1 MPSQHTK
8 LKTEK
13 QMAKSL
19 INKYIWMVDTI
30 GRHGAITR
38 ERLNEL
44 WMLSEFSEGNP
55 LPRRSFYNYRNGIAD
70 TLGIE
75 IGFNQSTY
83 EYYIANDGTES
94 GSKRQQWL
102 LDSMSISGTVS
113 SSADLSARILLE
125 YVPSAR
131 EFLPM
136 IIDAMRQNLRI
147 KFSYKS
153 YQRANQQNGIVIE
166 PYFVKIF
173 KQLWYVIGFNVAD
186 KKIKTYS
193 LDRMSNVVITET
205 SFEMPEGFEPEE
217 FFADCYGITTNQG
230 EPKRIAIKAEPTQAK
245 YLRALPLHP
254 SQQEELHDDYSIFR
268 YKMRNTYDLRERLL
282 SHGSSIE
289 VLEPPEIKAQIIDEM
304 KKALENYKKGS
315 KKRKNHVY

>member
-1 MPSQHTK
+1 
-8 LKTEK
+8 
-13 QMAKSL
+13 MAKNL

-30 GRHGAITR
+30 ERHGAITR

-44 WMLSEFSEGNP
+44 WMESEFSDGSP

-70 TLGIE
+70 TLGIDIE
-75 IGFNQSTY
+75 FNSSTY
-83 EYYIANDGTES
+83 EYYISHDASDTTG
-94 GSKRQQWL
+94 KRQQWL
-102 LDSMSISGTVS
+102 LDSMSISGMVS
-113 SSADLSARILLE
+113 SSADLSTRILLE

-131 EFLPM
+131 EFLPV
-136 IIDAMRQNLRI
+136 IIDAMRHNRRI

-153 YQRANQQNGIVIE
+153 YQRVNRQDGIVIE

-173 KQLWYVIGFNVAD
+173 NQLWYVIGYNTVD

-193 LDRMSNVVITET
+193 LDRMSSVTITDST
-205 SFEMPEGFEPEE
+205 FKMPKSFVPED
-217 FFADCYGITTNQG
+217 FFADCYGITTNED
-230 EPKRIAIKAEPTQAK
+230 EPKRIVIKAESTQAK

-254 SQQEELHDDYSIFR
+254 SQQEELHDDYSIFH

-289 VLEPPEIKAQIIDEM
+289 ILKPPELKAQIVDEL
-304 KKALENYKKGS
+304 KKALENYEKDNKS
-315 KKRKNHVY
+315 REKPSD

>member
-1 MPSQHTK
+1 
-8 LKTEK
+8 
-13 QMAKSL
+13 MAKNL
-19 INKYIWMVDTI
+19 IAKYIWMVDTI
-30 GRHGAITR
+30 ERHGAITR
-38 ERLNEL
+38 ERLNQL
-44 WMLSEFSEGNP
+44 WMQSEFSDGNP

-70 TLGIE
+70 TLGIDIE
-75 IGFNQSTY
+75 FNQSTY
-83 EYYIANDGTES
+83 EYYIAHDGTDTAN
-94 GSKRQQWL
+94 RRMQWL
-102 LDSMSISGTVS
+102 LDSMSISGMVS
-113 SSADLSARILLE
+113 SSSDLSSRILLE

-153 YQRANQQNGIVIE
+153 YMRANQQNGIIIE

-173 KQLWYVIGFNVAD
+173 NQLWYVIGYNTAD

-193 LDRMSNVVITET
+193 LDRMSNVNITDAK
-205 SFEMPEGFEPEE
+205 FEMPEDFVPEE
-217 FFADCYGITTNQG
+217 FFADCYGITTNQA

-254 SQQEELHDDYSIFR
+254 SQQEELHDNYSIFR

-289 VLEPPEIKAQIIDEM
+289 ILDPPELKAQIVDEM
-304 KKALENYKKGS
+304 KKALENYSKAKTS
-315 KKRKNHVY
+315 KKSSN

>member
-1 MPSQHTK
+1 
-8 LKTEK
+8 
-13 QMAKSL
+13 MAKNL
-19 INKYIWMVDTI
+19 IAKYIWMVDTI
-30 GRHGAITR
+30 ERHGAITR
-38 ERLNEL
+38 ERLNQL
-44 WMLSEFSEGNP
+44 WMQSEFSDGNP

-70 TLGIE
+70 TLGIDIE
-75 IGFNQSTY
+75 FNQSTY
-83 EYYIANDGTES
+83 EYYIAHDGTDTAN
-94 GSKRQQWL
+94 RRMQWL
-102 LDSMSISGTVS
+102 LDSMSISGMVS
-113 SSADLSARILLE
+113 SSSDLSSRILLE

-153 YQRANQQNGIVIE
+153 YMRANQQNGIIIE

-173 KQLWYVIGFNVAD
+173 NQLWYVIGYNTAD

-193 LDRMSNVVITET
+193 LDRMSNVNITDAK
-205 SFEMPEGFEPEE
+205 FEMPEDFVPEE
-217 FFADCYGITTNQG
+217 FFADCYGITTNQA

-254 SQQEELHDDYSIFR
+254 SQQEELHDNYSIFR

-289 VLEPPEIKAQIIDEM
+289 ILEPPELKAQIVDEM
-304 KKALENYKKGS
+304 KKALENYSKAKTS
-315 KKRKNHVY
+315 KKSSS

>member
-1 MPSQHTK
+1 
-8 LKTEK
+8 
-13 QMAKSL
+13 MAKNL
-19 INKYIWMVDTI
+19 IAKYIWMVDTI
-30 GRHGAITR
+30 ERHGAITR

-44 WMLSEFSEGNP
+44 WKQSEFSDGNP

-70 TLGIE
+70 TLGIDIE
-75 IGFNQSTY
+75 FNQSTY
-83 EYYIANDGTES
+83 EYYIAHDGTDTAN
-94 GSKRQQWL
+94 RRMQWL
-102 LDSMSISGTVS
+102 LDSMSISGMVS
-113 SSADLSARILLE
+113 SSSDLSSRILLE

-153 YQRANQQNGIVIE
+153 YMRANQQNGIIIE

-173 KQLWYVIGFNVAD
+173 NQLWYAIGYNTAD

-193 LDRMSNVVITET
+193 LDRMSNVNITDAK
-205 SFEMPEGFEPEE
+205 FEMPEDFVPEE
-217 FFADCYGITTNQG
+217 FFADCYGITTNQA

-254 SQQEELHDDYSIFR
+254 SQQEELHDNYSIFR

-289 VLEPPEIKAQIIDEM
+289 ILEPPELKAQIVDEM
-304 KKALENYKKGS
+304 KKALENYSKAKTS
-315 KKRKNHVY
+315 KKSSN

>member
-1 MPSQHTK
+1 
-8 LKTEK
+8 
-13 QMAKSL
+13 MAKNL
-19 INKYIWMVDTI
+19 IAKYIWMVDTI
-30 GRHGAITR
+30 ERHGAITR
-38 ERLNEL
+38 ERLNQL
-44 WMLSEFSEGNP
+44 WMQSEFSDGNP

-70 TLGIE
+70 TLGIDIE
-75 IGFNQSTY
+75 FNQSTY
-83 EYYIANDGTES
+83 EYYIAHDGTDTAN
-94 GSKRQQWL
+94 RRMQWL
-102 LDSMSISGTVS
+102 LDSMSISGMVS
-113 SSADLSARILLE
+113 SSSDLSSRILLE

-153 YQRANQQNGIVIE
+153 YMRANQQNGIIIE

-173 KQLWYVIGFNVAD
+173 NQLWYVIGYNTAD

-193 LDRMSNVVITET
+193 LDRMSNVNITDAK
-205 SFEMPEGFEPEE
+205 FEMPEDFVPEE
-217 FFADCYGITTNQG
+217 FFADCYGITTNQA

-254 SQQEELHDDYSIFR
+254 SQQEELHDNYSIFR

-289 VLEPPEIKAQIIDEM
+289 VLEPPELKAQIVDEM
-304 KKALENYKKGS
+304 KKALENYSKAKAAKKSG
-315 KKRKNHVY
+315 N

>member
-1 MPSQHTK
+1 
-8 LKTEK
+8 
-13 QMAKSL
+13 MAKNL
-19 INKYIWMVDTI
+19 IAKYIWMVDTI
-30 GRHGAITR
+30 ERHGAITR

-44 WMLSEFSEGNP
+44 WMQSEFGEGNP

-70 TLGIE
+70 TLGIDIE
-75 IGFNQSTY
+75 FNQSTY
-83 EYYIANDGTES
+83 EYYIAHDGTDTAN
-94 GSKRQQWL
+94 RRMQWL
-102 LDSMSISGTVS
+102 LDSMSISGMVS
-113 SSADLSARILLE
+113 SSSDLSSRILLE

-153 YQRANQQNGIVIE
+153 YMRANQQNGIIIE

-173 KQLWYVIGFNVAD
+173 KQLWYVIGYNTAD

-193 LDRMSNVVITET
+193 LDRMSNVNITDAK
-205 SFEMPEGFEPEE
+205 FEMPEDFVPEE
-217 FFADCYGITTNQG
+217 FFADCYGITTNQA

-254 SQQEELHDDYSIFR
+254 SQQEELHDNYSIFR

-289 VLEPPEIKAQIIDEM
+289 ILEPPELKAQIVDEM
-304 KKALENYKKGS
+304 KKALENYSKAKTS
-315 KKRKNHVY
+315 KKSSN

>member
-1 MPSQHTK
+1 M
-8 LKTEK
+8 
-13 QMAKSL
+13 
-19 INKYIWMVDTI
+19 
-30 GRHGAITR
+30 
-38 ERLNEL
+38 LNEL
-44 WMLSEFSEGNP
+44 WKQSEFSDGNP
-55 LPRRSFYNYRNGIAD
+55 LPRRSFYNYRTGIAD
-70 TLGIE
+70 TLGIDIE
-75 IGFNQSTY
+75 FNKSTY
-83 EYYIANDGTES
+83 EYFIAHDGTES

-113 SSADLSARILLE
+113 SSADLSSRIILE

-131 EFLPM
+131 EFLPV
-136 IIDAMRQNLRI
+136 IIDAMRQNMRI

-173 KQLWYVIGFNVAD
+173 NQLWYVIGYNIVD

-193 LDRMSNVVITET
+193 LDRMSNVIITDIA
-205 SFEMPEGFEPEE
+205 FAMPENFVPEE
-217 FFADCYGITTNQG
+217 FFADCYGITTNQA

-254 SQQEELHDDYSIFR
+254 SQQEELHDNYSIFR

-289 VLEPPEIKAQIIDEM
+289 VLEPPELKAQIIEEM
-304 KKALENYKKGS
+304 KKALENYDKKAE
-315 KKRKNHVY
+315 N

>member
-1 MPSQHTK
+1 
-8 LKTEK
+8 
-13 QMAKSL
+13 MAKNL
-19 INKYIWMVDTI
+19 IAKYIWMVDTI
-30 GRHGAITR
+30 ERHGAITR
-38 ERLNEL
+38 ERLNQL
-44 WMLSEFSEGNP
+44 WMQSEFSDGNP

-70 TLGIE
+70 TLGIDIE
-75 IGFNQSTY
+75 FNQSTY
-83 EYYIANDGTES
+83 EYYIAHDGTDTAN
-94 GSKRQQWL
+94 RRMQWL
-102 LDSMSISGTVS
+102 LDSMSISGMVS
-113 SSADLSARILLE
+113 SSSDLSSRILLE

-153 YQRANQQNGIVIE
+153 YMRANQQNGIIIE

-173 KQLWYVIGFNVAD
+173 NQLWYVIGYNTAD

-193 LDRMSNVVITET
+193 LDRMSNVNITDAK
-205 SFEMPEGFEPEE
+205 FEMPEDFVPEE
-217 FFADCYGITTNQG
+217 FFADCYGITTNQA

-254 SQQEELHDDYSIFR
+254 SQQEELHDNYSIFR

-289 VLEPPEIKAQIIDEM
+289 VLEPPELKAQIVDEM
-304 KKALENYKKGS
+304 KKALENYSKAKAEKKSG
-315 KKRKNHVY
+315 N